1 MMRQLTHK
9 RRFGS
14 LLAARPLQFVLI
26 LAAVAVTGIIG
37 ANMVAQAQSQSTRG
51 QLRPGQRL
59 VTIYDNGR
67 RQVVVTRAHTVRAAL
82 KQANIQLYTGDTTE
96 PQADTAFDTTD
107 FTVNIYRAR
116 PVLLEDNGRREWIL
130 SSRSAPRDIA
140 RHAGVAL
147 RPEDSATLR
156 QSTDVA
162 GDGAGLVL
170 SITRAKPVTLVLYGQ
185 RTTVYTHVNTVDELL
200 RIKQVNLTPSDTL
213 SVERTAALTPGMT
226 IEVWR
231 NGVQT
236 ITEDQDIPFKT
247 RQVKDADKDPSY
259 KKLETAGKNGK
270 RKVTFEVT
278 MKNGKEVSRKEIQKV
293 TTEEPVEQVE
303 VVGTKVKYSGGP
315 LTEEQITAL
324 GTCESGMTANRNSGN
339 GFYGAF
345 QFVPSTW
352 HKVAP
357 APYNAGMPHEAPL
370 DAQKQAVQ
378 NLLSKSSIE
387 TQFPGC
393 AKKMKAQG
401 VL

>member
-1 MMRQLTHK
+1 MRQLTHK

-96 PQADTAFDTTD
+96 PPADTAFDTTD

-140 RHAGVAL
+140 RHAG
-147 RPEDSATLR
+147 
-156 QSTDVA
+156 
-162 GDGAGLVL
+162 DGAGLVL

-185 RTTVYTHVNTVDELL
+185 RTTVYTRVNTVDELL

-278 MKNGKEVSRKEIQKV
+278 MKNGKEVSRKEIQRV